1 MGEEDS
7 KGGWRTTCIYTCLA
21 CLCLCEKNGQNPQ
34 NSVGP
39 LILVLETICCRNSIS
54 YMIVRKWKEQCPWV
68 QPSAKGVLCQGRCH
82 IPCFQWQGR
91 SEVCSMQLPSRPLAG
106 MSSSSP
112 D

>member
-54 YMIVRKWKEQCPWV
+54 YMIVRKWKEQVPLGTALSKG
-68 QPSAKGVLCQGRCH
+68 SA
-82 IPCFQWQGR
+82 
-91 SEVCSMQLPSRPLAG
+91 LPGQVPHPLLSVAG
-106 MSSSSP
+106 AF
-112 D
+112 